1 MPRIESESFIF
12 DPRPHFPLLISVKRY
27 WSPGFESTDEDAIT
41 LVLMHATGSHNE
53 SWEPVLEELYSVN
66 GTASSIS
73 KYSFKIREAWAIE
86 CPNHGSAAALNE
98 EALRSGYQSVF
109 PWADY
114 ARAVHLVLT
123 GFGKGIDVDF
133 RSRRLVAVGHSM
145 GAVAA
150 ILARTYQPSI
160 SWSAAILIEPLILAH
175 EVNREYELPFF
186 NLATQ
191 RTDIWPSREEAG
203 NQFRDTLLK
212 DWDPRIIDLYL
223 KYSLREA
230 PTAGKATGVALKC
243 TKSLEAATWRDTT
256 GRIEALGHLSAFC
269 NDVPTHAVFG
279 SISDFLPAK
288 NRDLLVKQGAA
299 GNFKTVTEA
308 VQTNPQ
314 AIAES
319 MWIALIHPSSS
330 YAKAKL

>member
-12 DPRPHFPLLISVKRY
+12 DPRPHLPLLISVKRY

-98 EALRSGYQSVF
+98 EALRSRYQFVF

-160 SWSAAILIEPLILAH
+160 SWSTAILIEPLILAH
-175 EVNREYELPFF
+175 ER
-186 NLATQ
+186 
-191 RTDIWPSREEAG
+191 RDMWSSHEEAE
-203 NQFRDTLLK
+203 NQFRDNLLK

-223 KYSLREA
+223 KYGLRET
-230 PTAGKATGVALKC
+230 PTAGNAAGVALKC

-299 GNFKTVTEA
+299 GKFKTVTEA